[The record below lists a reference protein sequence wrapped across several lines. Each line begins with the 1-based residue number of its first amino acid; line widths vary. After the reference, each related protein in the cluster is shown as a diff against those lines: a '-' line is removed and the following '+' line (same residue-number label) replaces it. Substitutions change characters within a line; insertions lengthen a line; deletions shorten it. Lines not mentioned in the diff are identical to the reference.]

1 MPPLG
6 HDGTQD
12 DAPYNATLPSC
23 LLCEEPVTATDLRRH
38 LESPAAFRVALGIY
52 AVALAL
58 GLKRFLVW
66 DQILVL
72 EGAGVWP
79 VFSSLHPHA
88 FRWLVMQPALAFG
101 NADIPPDAAFTVI
114 CFGLVWATTVLLARA
129 GSLAAGKVVAERV
142 ARESSV
148 RVWLFLPLALATLT
162 MNGRLIPA
170 FAGLALL
177 TALHVDQAAG
187 IRRHLGWLITGQLV
201 GLLLMSV
208 SSGTFAVGIATVAW
222 SWLTMIGPR
231 WSDPA
236 IRRVLLP
243 LAIALGAGVGVVG
256 LALAWKAVGF
266 FHGHA
271 MEVLDHGLGGQ
282 FARFGVV
289 PAIIGCFATI
299 AAAILFAWRGRFPAP
314 YGSHLRVPIA
324 ASLVLGLI
332 GYATLTT
339 ALPLLLLMGVLAIVE
354 TPSK

>member
-1 MPPLG
+1 M
-6 HDGTQD
+6 T
-12 DAPYNATLPSC
+12 S
-23 LLCEEPVTATDLRRH
+23 TDLRRH

-88 FRWLVMQPALAFG
+88 FRWLMMQPALTFG
-101 NADIPPDAAFTVI
+101 NAGIAPDAAFTVI
-114 CFGLVWATTVLLARA
+114 CFGLVWATTVLLARV
-129 GSLAAGKVVAERV
+129 GSLTGGYA
-142 ARESSV
+142 ARESAL

-177 TALHVDQAAG
+177 TAVNVDQAIG
-187 IRRHLGWLITGQLV
+187 VRRHLAWVIAGQLV

-208 SSGTFAVGIATVAW
+208 SSGTFAVGVAAVAW
-222 SWLTMIGPR
+222 SWLSVIAPR

-236 IRRVLLP
+236 TRRVLLP
-243 LAIALGAGVGVVG
+243 LVVVLGACIGAVC
-256 LALAWKAVGF
+256 LALAWKAIGF

-271 MEVLDHGLGGQ
+271 LAVLDHGLGGQ
-282 FARFGVV
+282 FARLGAGAALFG
-289 PAIIGCFATI
+289 CLTTLL
-299 AAAILFAWRGRFPAP
+299 AASLWAWGWRFPAVH
-314 YGSHLRVPIA
+314 GSHLRVPIA
-324 ASLVLGLI
+324 ASLVLGLV

-339 ALPLLLLMGVLAIVE
+339 ALPLVLLVGVLVLVRD
-354 TPSK
+354 

>member
-1 MPPLG
+1 M
-6 HDGTQD
+6 
-12 DAPYNATLPSC
+12 
-23 LLCEEPVTATDLRRH
+23 TATDLRRH

-58 GLKRFLVW
+58 GTKRFLVW

-114 CFGLVWATTVLLARA
+114 CFVLVWATTALLARA
-129 GSLAAGKVVAERV
+129 GSLAAGNV

-187 IRRHLGWLITGQLV
+187 IRRHLGWLIGGQLL

-208 SSGTFAVGIATVAW
+208 TSGTFAVGVVAVAW
-222 SWLTMIGPR
+222 SWFGVLAPR

-243 LAIALGAGVGVVG
+243 AVIVLGAAMGAVC
-256 LALAWKAVGF
+256 LALAWKVIGF

-271 MEVLDHGLGGQ
+271 LAVLDHGLGGQ
-282 FARFGVV
+282 FARFGTL
-289 PAIIGCFATI
+289 PAIAGCLTTLSI
-299 AAAILFAWRGRFPAP
+299 ACLWAWRCRFPTPHGA
-314 YGSHLRVPIA
+314 HLRVPIA
-324 ASLVLGLI
+324 ASLVLGLV

-339 ALPLLLLMGVLAIVE
+339 ALPLVLLMGVLLIVRE
-354 TPSK
+354 E